1 MSCSCLRRPPA
12 AARVTAQARFDEG
25 NAFYQQAKWD
35 EALAAFRAAV
45 EKDPDMSPAWFAIG
59 MATTMKHGG
68 PCEAA
73 YGAFKRFVDLDPNHA
88 PGHDNLGNTLIARKD
103 YPRAEE
109 HFRAAIRLDPKHAGA
124 QQGLAVVLRKRGD
137 LDGAMRAALE
147 YVRLSGDP
155 EGSGKVIVAKLRA
168 QKKASPP
175 AAKPDAEAQA
185 RFPPLPVARAPQR
198 SATSRD

>member
-1 MSCSCLRRPPA
+1 MEHLENLKIRKR
-12 AARVTAQARFDEG
+12 
-25 NAFYQQAKWD
+25 
-35 EALAAFRAAV
+35 RAA
-45 EKDPDMSPAWFAIG
+45 ESAASQSGGSPRGSTKVVSFAAWFAIG

-175 AAKPDAEAQA
+175 AAKPDS
-185 RFPPLPVARAPQR
+185 LNVV
-198 SATSRD
+198 S

>member
-1 MSCSCLRRPPA
+1 MEMLGEG
-12 AARVTAQARFDEG
+12 QALLE
-25 NAFYQQAKWD
+25 QKKWD
-35 EALAAFRAAV
+35 EALAVYRAAV
-45 EKDPDMSPAWFAIG
+45 EEEDPEMSGAAWAMIG
-59 MATTMKHGG
+59 VVENMKAGG
-68 PCEAA
+68 RPCEAA
-73 YGAFKRFVDLDPNHA
+73 YGPLKRCLELNSDHA
-88 PGHDNLGNTLIARKD
+88 GAHYALGGVLHVRED

-185 RFPPLPVARAPQR
+185 RFPPLPVARAPR
-198 SATSRD
+198 RRAPSRD